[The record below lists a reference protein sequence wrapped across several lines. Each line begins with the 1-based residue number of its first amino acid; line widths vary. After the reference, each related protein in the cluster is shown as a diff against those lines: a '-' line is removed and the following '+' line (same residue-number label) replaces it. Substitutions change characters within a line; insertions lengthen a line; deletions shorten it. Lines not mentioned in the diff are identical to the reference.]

1 MKFPIGPIA
10 ALLACVASPVAA
22 QTGAPVAA
30 APVAAPGAPV
40 DPAALE
46 AARSLLRASGF
57 ETQMEQVARQN
68 AGATFDTMMAA
79 LDRQQDNPAPDDL
92 KASIRAIVIED
103 VSGIIAEMKL
113 TALDQAAAIYARYF
127 TADELRELERLQSN
141 PVMEKFRRIAPG
153 FITELTQVGIA
164 AAAERMPALQAK
176 VRAAIED
183 YEKTKTLPRPGRT

>member
-1 MKFPIGPIA
+1 M
-10 ALLACVASPVAA
+10 ASTP
-22 QTGAPVAA
+22 
-30 APVAAPGAPV
+30 
-40 DPAALE
+40 E
-46 AARSLLRASGF
+46 
-57 ETQMEQVARQN
+57 
-68 AGATFDTMMAA
+68 
-79 LDRQQDNPAPDDL
+79 DL

-183 YEKTKTLPRPGRT
+183 YEKTKTVPRPGRT